1 MLRVMSMLVYKW
13 KDPFLPTLFKSEF
26 TQNEHAQ
33 CRKAVNSSQVAFC
46 SNWNVALRQ
55 LLRFPICTRSEISW
69 GLLPWDSPS
78 PKLRADWLLELLFI
92 LKGNGRLVLLASASH
107 LPPLG
112 CLLLLPSPALGI
124 RLSNF
129 CPEFFYT
136 HVLYLSP
143 QLMGKSK

>member
-1 MLRVMSMLVYKW
+1 MLRVMSTLVNKR

-55 LLRFPICTRSEISW
+55 LLRFPICTLSEISW

-107 LPPLG
+107 LPPMG
-112 CLLLLPSPALGI
+112 CLLLLLSPALGI

-129 CPEFFYT
+129 CPEFFLYT
-136 HVLYLSP
+136 CLILKSP
-143 QLMGKSK
+143 AHG